1 MFWRH
6 PVVRLGM
13 KSLLAYFPDWIYTA
27 GSKASVTA
35 HRSFHISE
43 LLEKLFN

>member
-13 KSLLAYFPDWIYTA
+13 KSLLAYFLDWIYTA